1 MAFKNKLIRN
11 TVTGQEI
18 RFLQTAIDT
27 AGQLLEMESTYQAY
41 SKEPAVHYHPHQAED
56 FEVLSGELTVRIHG
70 QQNVLKAG
78 DKLHI
83 PRNVVHAMWN
93 ASGYKTIVNWQVR
106 PAMNTEHLLETASGL
121 ASDGKVNEN
130 GMPPLLQTALM
141 VNRFSKVFRIAKPP
155 FIVQRILFTILTPF
169 AYLAGYRPSYK
180 QYLD

>member
-11 TVTGQEI
+11 DVTGQEI
-18 RFLQTAIDT
+18 RFLQTTADT
-27 AGQLLEMESTYQAY
+27 KGQLLEMESTFQPY

-56 FEVLSGELTVRIHG
+56 FEVLAGELTIHIHG
-70 QQNVLKAG
+70 QQNVLKVG

-93 ASGYKTIVNWQVR
+93 ASDHKTVVNWQVR

-121 ASDGKVNEN
+121 ASDGKVNKN

-141 VNRFSKVFRIAKPP
+141 VNRFSEVFRIAKPP

-169 AYLAGYRPSYK
+169 AYLAGYRPTYK